1 MRDKEVFMLVRILA
15 ALAAVAAGAVL
26 TTQSVHAQARERSG
40 EEVVKMQCIKCHGT
54 GVNGAPKIDD
64 RAAWIPRMK
73 NGVDATVRSAIK
85 GHGKMPARGGVAELT
100 DAELRAAI
108 LYMFYPAG
116 AAQKGQAA
124 APAAPPDPYHKKVG
138 GMDFYLGIAPAAVA
152 PVRQDGPRAKGYYY
166 VNVSLHDSGSNAFIK
181 DAQVEARAANP
192 VTGGET
198 KKLEPMAAGEG
209 MSYGNFF
216 RMEGS
221 EPYSITVK
229 VQRRG
234 QPQPVEVKFDFK
246 P

>member
-1 MRDKEVFMLVRILA
+1 MLVRILL
-15 ALAAVAAGAVL
+15 ALPVLITGALLSSDFVL
-26 TTQSVHAQARERSG
+26 AQAPERSG
-40 EEVVKMQCIKCHGT
+40 EEVVKMQCVKCHGT

-85 GHGKMPARGGVAELT
+85 GHGKMPARGGVAELSDT
-100 DAELRAAI
+100 ELRAAI

-116 AAQKGQAA
+116 AAQKGQA

-138 GMDFYLGIAPAAVA
+138 GMDFYLGIAPASVA

-181 DAQVEARAANP
+181 DAQVQARAANP

-198 KKLEPMAAGEG
+198 KKLEPVVAGEG

-229 VQRRG
+229 VRRG
-234 QPQPVEVKFDFK
+234 QAQPVEVKFDFK